1 MILFIYSYVK
11 YYLGKLMHN
20 SHKNNELSIILQRIE
35 HFCAYQDRCFQD
47 VELKLRSWKVSHEKI
62 KLILSQLQEDKY
74 IDEDRYAR
82 SFVRGKFHFNK
93 WGRNKIIYELKRKKL
108 KDDLIRNA
116 MAEIGEEDYDN
127 MIRYLIVNKN
137 QEIISSNN
145 LKLREKIITFVTG
158 KGFEFSLVEKILT
171 ELNITNDY
179 T

>member
-1 MILFIYSYVK
+1 MLNTIRVI
-11 YYLGKLMHN
+11 LMHN
-20 SHKNNELSIILQRIE
+20 SQRNNELSIILQRIE
-35 HFCAYQDRCFQD
+35 HFCAYQERCFQD
-47 VELKLRSWKVSHEKI
+47 VDLKLRLWKVSHEKI
-62 KLILSQLQEDKY
+62 KVILKQLQENKY

-82 SFVRGKFHFNK
+82 SFVRGKFHINK

-116 MAEIGEEDYDN
+116 MTEIGEEDYDN

-137 QEIISSNN
+137 HEINPANN
-145 LKLREKIITFVTG
+145 LKLREKIINFVTG